1 MKTTDKVLLGLTGL
15 FLVLLPLQF
24 LFAGAGIF
32 GADFAIH
39 EAFGAGLL
47 HLLTILMTIA
57 ALVAKRWNLAGLSF
71 CMAILIFVQ
80 IMLVQ
85 IGRDAGS
92 PWISGLHPLLAFS
105 YWPYTSFLIWRPLRE
120 SEPALI

>member
-47 HLLTILMTIA
+47 HLLTILMTT
-57 ALVAKRWNLAGLSF
+57 KTTTTSRCLS
-71 CMAILIFVQ
+71 
-80 IMLVQ
+80 
-85 IGRDAGS
+85 
-92 PWISGLHPLLAFS
+92 P
-105 YWPYTSFLIWRPLRE
+105 
-120 SEPALI
+120 